1 MLIIDMLM
9 QRSVFYISFVFLVML
24 PMAGCKTMEVRAPET
39 VTMPD
44 QWHAAATLPDEITSQ
59 NEVPAYWESL
69 GDPLL
74 LELIDE
80 ARQANPT
87 VLSAFSA
94 LREARAARRL
104 SDGASAPVVTLGAG
118 HRQGYD
124 FDSSEHTRT
133 TSLSADASWEV
144 DLWGKLASD
153 ATAAQWREAAVQ
165 ADLESAHVS
174 LAAEVATTYVAL
186 RGDQLQLENA
196 LASAAIELET
206 LELERVRHQ
215 VGRNDA
221 LTLNR
226 LERGYTQTLS
236 SVPALEQRVVEG
248 RRQLAVLLGRL
259 PETLDE
265 LIPQETQP
273 LPEAPASMYL
283 PIPAQTLRQRPD
295 VLAAE
300 RRLQAAVAQCRSV
313 SASQWPSLTLR
324 GSLGNSAGG
333 LTEVFDLSSLVASL
347 SAQLAYTLFDSGQ
360 SQHRIDQC
368 AEQQE
373 QALQRYRQTI
383 AEAVREVENALTG
396 LQTARR
402 RVELLTETISLL
414 DTESGWLDFQIET
427 GQSDYADWLALSST
441 RLALSQQRVA
451 AQVSELG
458 YVITLIKAV
467 AGPWAGESIQE

>member
-1 MLIIDMLM
+1 MLM
-9 QRSVFYISFVFLVML
+9 QRSVLPLFLVLLVML
-24 PMAGCKTMEVRAPET
+24 PIAGCNTTAVRDPEP
-39 VTMPD
+39 VAFPD
-44 QWHAAATLPDEITSQ
+44 EWHAAATLPAEVVSQ
-59 NEVPAYWESL
+59 DEVPAFWEAL
-69 GDPLL
+69 GDSLL
-74 LELIDE
+74 LKLIDE

-118 HRQGYD
+118 HQQGYD
-124 FDSSEHTRT
+124 FDSSAHTHT

-153 ATAAQWREAAVQ
+153 ATAAQWREAALQ
-165 ADLESAHVS
+165 ADLQSAHIS
-174 LAAEVATTYVAL
+174 LAAEVATTYVTL
-186 RGDQLQLENA
+186 RGDQFQLENA
-196 LASAAIELET
+196 LASAAIELKT
-206 LELERVRHQ
+206 LDLERVRHE
-215 VGRNDA
+215 VGRSDA
-221 LTLNR
+221 LTLSR
-226 LERGYTQTLS
+226 LERGYTQTLA
-236 SVPALEQRVVEG
+236 SVPALEQRVLEG
-248 RRQLAVLLGRL
+248 RRQLAALLGRL
-259 PETLDE
+259 PETLDD
-265 LIPQETQP
+265 LISQETQP
-273 LPEAPASMYL
+273 LPQAPASVYL
-283 PIPAQTLRQRPD
+283 PIPAQSLRQRPD
-295 VLAAE
+295 VMAAE

-313 SASQWPSLTLR
+313 SASQWPALTLH

-347 SAQLAYTLFDSGQ
+347 SARLAYSLYDSGQ

-396 LQTARR
+396 LQMSRR
-402 RVELLTETISLL
+402 RIELLTETLSLM
-414 DTESGWLDFQIET
+414 DAEARWLDFQIET

-441 RLALSQQRVA
+441 RLALNQQRVA